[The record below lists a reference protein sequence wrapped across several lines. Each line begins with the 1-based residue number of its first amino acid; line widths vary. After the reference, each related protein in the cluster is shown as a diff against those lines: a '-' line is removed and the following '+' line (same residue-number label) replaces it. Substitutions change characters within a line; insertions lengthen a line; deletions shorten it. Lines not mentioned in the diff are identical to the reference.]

1 MKMEIRQN
9 TISYAKRKAK
19 NMFLREDKLQKRMEE
34 LYQIICNS
42 NDLQNIEDTLNE
54 YDALKAE
61 VNTIYEQK
69 GKTAMFRSKCR
80 WIEEGERNTK
90 HFFNLEKQSY
100 KRKTITEPR
109 LKDEKI
115 VFEENEI
122 LTSIED
128 FYYNLYI
135 SKGSLSETEFHQF
148 TSDLSLPKISDDER
162 EALEGVLSFDE

>member
-1 MKMEIRQN
+1 MEIRQN

-69 GKTAMFRSKCR
+69 GKAAMFRSKCR
-80 WIEEGERNTK
+80 WIEEGECNTK

-122 LTSIED
+122 LKSIED

-148 TSDLSLPKISDDER
+148 TSDLSLPKLSDDER